1 MAINQKEKLRKVK
14 NLMYIHP
21 LTWNQPSDRKV
32 IFELYE
38 KHKNDLYKSKQW
50 WGRITE
56 LINLYKLI
64 DELGLTEQEINEM
77 WYNISRNQAK
87 QKAEYNKRPQKE
99 GRDNKDVHVGSGN
112 SSNNNTVR
120 YPSKKRSIRTWKK
133 FYNLFPYY
141 AVLDG
146 WDGKTSKR
154 MK

>member
-1 MAINQKEKLRKVK
+1 MENKDTLRRVK
-14 NLMYIHP
+14 NLMYKHDMCWSKP
-21 LTWNQPSDRKV
+21 TDRKI
-32 IFELYE
+32 IFDLYE
-38 KHKNDLYKSKQW
+38 KHKDNQHKSKEFW
-50 WGRITE
+50 SRVIE
-56 LINLYKLI
+56 LVNLYKLI
-64 DELGLTEQEINEM
+64 DSLNLTEKEIHDMWWEISQEKH
-77 WYNISRNQAK
+77 K
-87 QKAEYNKRPQKE
+87 QQNDYKNKPQKE

>member
-1 MAINQKEKLRKVK
+1 MNQKEKLRKVK
-14 NLMYIHP
+14 NLMYAHP
-21 LTWNQPSDRKV
+21 LTWNKPSDRKV

-38 KHKNDLYKSKQW
+38 QHKNDLYKSKQW

-56 LINLYKLI
+56 LITLYKFI

-77 WYNISRNQAK
+77 WSSISRDQAK
-87 QKAEYNKRPQKE
+87 QKAEYKKKPQKE
-99 GRDNKDVHVGSGN
+99 GRDNKDVHVGGGG
-112 SSNNNTVR
+112 SNRTMVR